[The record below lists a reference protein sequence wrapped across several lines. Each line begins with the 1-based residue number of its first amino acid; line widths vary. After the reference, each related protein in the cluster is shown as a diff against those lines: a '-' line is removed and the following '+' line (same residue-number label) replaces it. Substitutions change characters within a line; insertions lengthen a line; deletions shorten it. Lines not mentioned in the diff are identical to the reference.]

1 MANLGGQFLGRNVAP
16 DEGRDPIPAGCYMAM
31 IVDSDMKSTK
41 DGRGQ
46 YLELV
51 HQIVDGPFKGRK
63 VWARLNL
70 VNSNQQTATIAQA
83 QLSAITHA
91 IGLQDTPITDS
102 QQLHN
107 RPLVIRVS
115 YEKADGQKRT
125 SDGNDVK
132 GWKSPSATAAPVAGV
147 GAGVA
152 GAQVQQSAAPAAAGP
167 APWMRGKAA

>member
-16 DEGRDPIPAGCYMAM
+16 DEGRDPIPAGDYLAM

-70 VNSNQQTATIAQA
+70 VNANQQTATIAQA
-83 QLSAITHA
+83 QLSSITHA
-91 IGLQDTPITDS
+91 LGLQDTPISDS

-115 YEKADGQKRT
+115 YEKADGQRRT
-125 SDGNDVK
+125 SDSNDVK
-132 GWKSPSATAAPVAGV
+132 GWKSPSATAAPTAGV
-147 GAGVA
+147 GAGTV
-152 GAQVQQSAAPAAAGP
+152 GMPPQSAPAPAAGP

>member
-16 DEGRDPIPAGCYMAM
+16 DEGRDPIPAGEYLAM

-70 VNSNQQTATIAQA
+70 VNANQQTATIAQA

-91 IGLQDTPITDS
+91 LGLQDTPISDS

-107 RPLVIRVS
+107 RPLVIRVTF
-115 YEKADGQKRT
+115 EKADGQKRT
-125 SDGNDVK
+125 SDSNDVK
-132 GWKSPSATAAPVAGV
+132 GWKSPSATAAPAAGV
-147 GAGVA
+147 GTGTT
-152 GAQVQQSAAPAAAGP
+152 GMPPPPAPAPAAGP

>member
-16 DEGRDPIPAGCYMAM
+16 DEGRDPIPAGEYLAM

-83 QLSAITHA
+83 HLSAITHA
-91 IGLQDTPITDS
+91 LGLQDTPISDS
-102 QQLHN
+102 QHLHN
-107 RPLVIRVS
+107 RPLVIRVTF
-115 YEKADGQKRT
+115 EKADGQKRT
-125 SDGNDVK
+125 SDSNDVK

-152 GAQVQQSAAPAAAGP
+152 GAQAQQSAAPAAAGP

>member
-1 MANLGGQFLGRNVAP
+1 MANLGGQFLGRSVAP
-16 DEGRDPIPAGCYMAM
+16 DEGRDPIPAGEYLAM
-31 IVDSDMKSTK
+31 IVDSDMKPTK

-70 VNSNQQTATIAQA
+70 VNANQQTATIAQA
-83 QLSAITHA
+83 QLSSITHA
-91 IGLQDTPITDS
+91 LGLQDTPISDS

-115 YEKADGQKRT
+115 FEKADGQRRT
-125 SDGNDVK
+125 SDSNDVK
-132 GWKSPSATAAPVAGV
+132 GWKSPSATAAPAVAGLT
-147 GAGVA
+147 GS
-152 GAQVQQSAAPAAAGP
+152 QPQQAAAPAATGP